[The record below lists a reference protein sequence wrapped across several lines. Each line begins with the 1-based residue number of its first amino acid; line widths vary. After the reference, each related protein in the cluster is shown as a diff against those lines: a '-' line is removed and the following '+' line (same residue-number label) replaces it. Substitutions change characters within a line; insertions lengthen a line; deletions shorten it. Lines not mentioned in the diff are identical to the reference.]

1 MFHQWPQWQRLLN
14 VATNLFPLW
23 IILGAI
29 LALIYPPLFSW
40 GLTTQVGGAS
50 LIVWGLAVIMLA
62 MGMTLEDA
70 DFRSLVH
77 LPKAAGIGLIAQF
90 AIMPSLGW
98 LIGTVFQLPTP
109 FAVGLVLVGCCP
121 GGTASNVIAFLAKAN
136 LALSVLMT
144 TCSTLAAIALTPLL
158 TSWLAG
164 QYIPVDAWGLFFTT
178 LRVVLIPILLGV
190 ILKRSLPRVVAL
202 ILPIAPLLAVLAIV
216 LICSAIFAVNREA
229 ILDAKWQLLG
239 SVVTFH
245 SLGFLLGYFVPKVLG
260 LGVTVNRTIAIEVG
274 MQNSGLAVVLAGKHF
289 TNPLTAVPGAISA
302 VTHSILGSVLAYVW
316 RTRGANQPVEIAG
329 QSKI

>member
-1 MFHQWPQWQRLLN
+1 MVSSQPQWQRWLN
-14 VATNLFPLW
+14 VTTNLFPLW
-23 IILGAI
+23 IIMGAI
-29 LALIYPPLFSW
+29 LALIHPPLFSW
-40 GLTTQVGGAS
+40 GLTTQMGGAS
-50 LIVWGLAVIMLA
+50 LVVWGLAIIMLA

-90 AIMPSLGW
+90 AIMPALGW
-98 LIGTVFQLPTP
+98 LIGTLFQLPTP
-109 FAVGLVLVGCCP
+109 FAVGLILVGCCP
-121 GGTASNVIAFLAKAN
+121 GGTASNVIAFLAEAN

-164 QYIPVDAWGLFFTT
+164 QYVPVDAWGLFFTT
-178 LRVVLIPILLGV
+178 LRVVLIPVALGV
-190 ILKRSLPRVVAL
+190 ILKRTLPKLVERV
-202 ILPIAPLLAVLAIV
+202 LPIAPLMAVLAIV
-216 LICSAIFAVNREA
+216 LICSAIFGVRKDA

-239 SVVTFH
+239 SIFTFH
-245 SLGFLLGYFVPKVLG
+245 TLGFFLGYFVSKVLG
-260 LGVTVNRTIAIEVG
+260 LGTIINRTIAIEVG

-289 TNPLTAVPGAISA
+289 PDPLTAVPGAISA

-316 RTRGANQPVEIAG
+316 RTRSTARLA
-329 QSKI
+329 QSKV